1 MARQLAHPAAFLDS
15 LGDDFLRCVPGS
27 DCVPSLRREVEGH
40 LVVLVEPEQVFGVV
54 EAGSFEPLR
63 DLVHRDGFVDHLRR
77 LRRVDDGE
85 VVPQDA
91 PKLKNEHPYFIFT
104 QIIRVGQMAVGQ
116 IAFGQMSFGKTTSLS
131 RMDISLLRKVLGDL

>member
-1 MARQLAHPAAFLDS
+1 MARQLAHPDQLNKRPAASLDG
-15 LGDDFLRCVPGS
+15 LGDDFFRSLPGS

-54 EAGSFEPLR
+54 EAGTFEPLR

-91 PKLKNEHPYFIFT
+91 PKLKNKQSYLIFS
-104 QIIRVGQMAVGQ
+104 QIISFGRMAVGE
-116 IAFGQMSFGKTTSLS
+116 TT
-131 RMDISLLRKVLGDL
+131 RNQ